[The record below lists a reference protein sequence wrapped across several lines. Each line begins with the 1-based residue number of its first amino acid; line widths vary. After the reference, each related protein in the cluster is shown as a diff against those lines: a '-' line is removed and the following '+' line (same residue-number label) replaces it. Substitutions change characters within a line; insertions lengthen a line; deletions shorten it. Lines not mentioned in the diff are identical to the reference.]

1 MYSKKKQKNI
11 SPLTMRKTFLTILWD
26 WEASK
31 KERSNWIHVKIRSF
45 VWQET
50 TNTGKHI
57 FTEIEKLCIS
67 SRWLLEKQLKVCVL
81 VVAVR
86 DAPLDWRFNVW
97 LWRWQYDD
105 KMIHWQSEN
114 DQKSENESL
123 RKKWQTRKNISDIY
137 MKYIHIVNMY
147 KNIHKNIFFWICKVL
162 LWCTRRKEKYSKK
175 KWLNWHSQKKR
186 KWLLYLWKD
195 VQTY

>member
-67 SRWLLEKQLKVCVL
+67 RWLLEKQLKVCVL

-114 DQKSENESL
+114 DQKVKMNHWERNDKL
-123 RKKWQTRKNISDIY
+123 MTKGNICIWEDANVKSCLI
-137 MKYIHIVNMY
+137 
-147 KNIHKNIFFWICKVL
+147 
-162 LWCTRRKEKYSKK
+162 
-175 KWLNWHSQKKR
+175 
-186 KWLLYLWKD
+186 
-195 VQTY
+195 